1 YVLRRIMRRAMRHA
15 HLLGAKDPLM
25 HRMVGSLTGEM
36 GNAFPELIRAKP
48 LIEETLLREETNF
61 RQTLANGLKLLD
73 AEIADMGEGDIL
85 PGETAFKLYD
95 TFGFPYDLTEDA
107 LRAQSL
113 GVDREGFDKAMAE
126 QKAAARAAWKGSGD
140 QASDAVWFD
149 ISEREGSTTGR
160 VVAALLKVA
169 QDQGTDHISSAQI
182 TSVMSEDFK
191 MEMKPGSVGKQLK
204 SLHFETSNHRV
215 LGQGRAR
222 YIKWDSRL
230 VRKVMRRYVPIE
242 DRKDFDDLFK
252 NGEDEANGVDMEV

>member
-1 YVLRRIMRRAMRHA
+1 MEETDREDMPP
-15 HLLGAKDPLM
+15 LLGAKFYVRSND
-25 HRMVGSLTGEM
+25 
-36 GNAFPELIRAKP
+36 
-48 LIEETLLREETNF
+48 LRS
-61 RQTLANGLKLLD
+61 KLLKWRLEHYEGID
-73 AEIADMGEGDIL
+73 ANAVEDIDLGPLEPRLKQVGLPFAIPFKDMPEVL
-85 PGETAFKLYD
+85 ERFKV
-95 TFGFPYDLTEDA
+95 FM
-107 LRAQSL
+107 
-113 GVDREGFDKAMAE
+113 KAYGNE
-126 QKAAARAAWKGSGD
+126 L
-140 QASDAVWFD
+140 